1 MTSST
6 ARTARRSPVRPYRL
20 GRLVVATALL
30 IVILA
35 SATAAMLYVSYQD
48 SLQQQKTALRNLAIA
63 FAAQTFSVAQAVDNV
78 MQQAERGFAEDA
90 ARQRPPTDSLANFG
104 ENSMAREYLLA
115 IHLYDS
121 AGRLRGSGTPA
132 RSAEAPPPPP
142 REVRAQT
149 DARRASLR
157 ISVSNVD
164 AVTGRGIIN
173 FSRPTYNVEG
183 ERTGTIVAQ
192 ADAERFERIY
202 SLVELGK
209 GGSVTLFSRD
219 GTMLV
224 RGPQF
229 PKGIGRSF
237 IDTPLFKEH
246 LPYSE
251 RNAFAATSPIDGKPR
266 LYGYDAVGDFPLVI
280 ITGMDRSD
288 ALADWYG
295 RAWTTALSLLFI
307 SLAVI
312 FLAWRVARDSVRKAL
327 LIGKLAASEARAEKS
342 ADYLAS
348 ILNSVGTP
356 IWVLDSTR
364 RIVMLNDAFC
374 RFAGRSAAELVGQH
388 ELQALDPDN
397 AAERDSRY
405 QEVLE
410 GARSSEAI
418 TDIEDGGGE
427 RRTVI
432 QLTSKLLDQAGH
444 AQIVSVLTDI
454 TERQKAERRLNYVA
468 NYDLLTGLPNQ
479 VQFRRQLE
487 AALAAAAS
495 APGACFGTL
504 AVSLERV
511 REISDLLGH
520 EAGDSALKQIGD
532 VFHSLLPRAMAVA
545 RIKSSEFAV
554 MIDAT
559 DGGRAFLE
567 QYAAE
572 LHQRLSG
579 ALRVEGREFYLN
591 PVIGVSIFP
600 EDGHSAD
607 ELFRRADSA
616 LNRASADINDTIH
629 FFSERAQTDLDERLT
644 VEAQLRR
651 ALERDEFRL
660 LYQPKVRIDSG
671 RIVGVEA
678 LLRWSNPL
686 LGEVS
691 PVRFIPIAERTG
703 LIIQI
708 GAWALQEACRQV
720 QRWNQDGIHVKV
732 AVNLSPR
739 QFYQKDLLP
748 MIRASVERNAI
759 GAGSLELEITESA
772 LMSREQEVDAL
783 MRDIRALGIELSI
796 DDFGTGYSS
805 LAYLKRFPVQRLKI
819 DRAFI
824 RDLGKDDDSA
834 AIVRTI
840 LNLAHGLK
848 LQVVAEGVETGQQ
861 LDILRAMAC
870 DEYQGFLFSRPVDAA
885 AVAALF
891 AQNRAALV

>member
-1 MTSST
+1 M
-6 ARTARRSPVRPYRL
+6 
-20 GRLVVATALL
+20 VATAML

-35 SATAAMLYVSYQD
+35 AATGAMLLVSYQD
-48 SLQQQKTALRNLAIA
+48 ALQQQKTALRNLAIA
-63 FAAQTFSVAQAVDNV
+63 FSAQTFSVAQAVDNV
-78 MQQAERGFAEDA
+78 MQQAERGFAADA
-90 ARQRPPTDSLANFG
+90 ARPRRAADSLANFG
-104 ENSMAREYLLA
+104 ENSLAREYLLG

-121 AGRLRGSGTPA
+121 AGRLVASGTPA
-132 RSAEAPPPPP
+132 RHAAPAPPAAEARASAP
-142 REVRAQT
+142 RERN
-149 DARRASLR
+149 RLR
-157 ISVSNVD
+157 IGVTNVD
-164 AVTGRGIIN
+164 PLSGRGIIN
-173 FSRPTYNVEG
+173 FSRATFNALG

-209 GGSVTLFSRD
+209 GGSVTLFSRE

-229 PKGIGRSF
+229 PKGIGGSF
-237 IDTPLFKEH
+237 SNTPLFTRH
-246 LPYSE
+246 LPVAE
-251 RNAFAATSPIDGKPR
+251 RGAFATVSPLDGKAR

-288 ALADWYG
+288 ALSAWYG
-295 RAWTTALSLLFI
+295 RAWTTALSLLLI
-307 SLAVI
+307 ALAVI
-312 FLAWRVARDSVRKAL
+312 FLAWRVARDSVRKAA

-342 ADYLAS
+342 AEYLAS

-356 IWVLDSTR
+356 IWVLDSAR
-364 RIVMLNDAFC
+364 RIVMLNDAFS

-388 ELQALDPDN
+388 ERAALDPAN
-397 AAERDSRY
+397 AAERDARY
-405 QEVLE
+405 QEVLQ
-410 GARSSEAI
+410 GAPGSEAI
-418 TDIEDGGGE
+418 TDIEDGAGE

-432 QLTSKLLDQAGH
+432 QLTSKLLDQAGQ

-454 TERQKAERRLNYVA
+454 TERQKAERRLTYVA
-468 NYDLLTGLPNQ
+468 NFDLLTGLPNQ

-487 AALAAAAS
+487 AELAAAA
-495 APGACFGTL
+495 ARPGGAFGTL
-504 AVSLERV
+504 VVSLERV
-511 REISDLLGH
+511 QEISDLLGH
-520 EAGDSALKQIGD
+520 GAGDSALKQIGD
-532 VFHSLLPRAMAVA
+532 VFHSLLPRAKAVA
-545 RIKSSEFAV
+545 RIKSNEFAV
-554 MIDAT
+554 LIDAAE
-559 DGGRAFLE
+559 GRGLLE
-567 QYAAE
+567 QYAIE
-572 LHQRLSG
+572 LHQRLSA
-579 ALRVEGREFYLN
+579 ALRVAGREFYLN

-600 EDGHSAD
+600 EDGDSAD
-607 ELFRRADSA
+607 ELLRRADSA
-616 LNRASADINDTIH
+616 LNRAGGDLGDTIH
-629 FFSERAQTDLDERLT
+629 FFSARAQTDLDERLT

-651 ALERDEFRL
+651 ALERNEFRL

-671 RIVGVEA
+671 CIVGLEA

-703 LIIQI
+703 LIVQI

-720 QRWNQDGIHVKV
+720 HRWNQAGIHVKV

-739 QFYQKDLLP
+739 QFSQKDLLP
-748 MIRASVERNAI
+748 MIRECVERSDVRS
-759 GAGSLELEITESA
+759 GSLELEITESA
-772 LMSREQEVDAL
+772 LMSREEQVDSL

-805 LAYLKRFPVQRLKI
+805 LAYLKRFPVQRLKV

-834 AIVRTI
+834 AIVRLI
-840 LNLAHGLK
+840 VNLAHGLK
-848 LQVVAEGVETGQQ
+848 LQVVAEGVETAQQ
-861 LDILRAMAC
+861 LEILRAMAC

-891 AQNRAALV
+891 AHNGIALA

>member
-1 MTSST
+1 MSAPNVST
-6 ARTARRSPVRPYRL
+6 PRRALRPFRL
-20 GRLVVATALL
+20 GRLVVATTLL
-30 IVILA
+30 IVILGA
-35 SATAAMLYVSYQD
+35 ATAAMLYVSYQD
-48 SLQQQKTALRNLAIA
+48 ALHQQKTALRNLAIA
-63 FAAQTFSVAQAVDNV
+63 FSAQTFSVAQAVDTV
-78 MQQAERGFAEDA
+78 LQQAERGFAEDA
-90 ARQRPPTDSLANFG
+90 ARRRAPSDPLANFG
-104 ENSMAREYLLA
+104 ANSLAREYLLG

-121 AGRLRGSGTPA
+121 AGRLVASGAPAHAPPRPPAGQATPA
-132 RSAEAPPPPP
+132 PPAPS
-142 REVRAQT
+142 
-149 DARRASLR
+149 RASLR

-164 AVTGRGIIN
+164 PVSGRGVIN
-173 FSRPTYNVEG
+173 FSRPTFG
-183 ERTGTIVAQ
+183 ADGQRSGTIVAQ

-224 RGPQF
+224 RGPQY
-229 PKGIGRSF
+229 PKGIGRNF
-237 IDTPLFKEH
+237 VDTVLFRH
-246 LPYSE
+246 YLPSAE
-251 RNAFAATSPIDGKPR
+251 RGAFAAVSPIDGTER

-280 ITGMDRSD
+280 ITGMDRKD
-288 ALADWYG
+288 ALVDWYG

-312 FLAWRVARDSVRKAL
+312 FLAWRVARDSARNAQ
-327 LIGKLAASEARAEKS
+327 LIGQLAASEARAEKS

-356 IWVLDSTR
+356 IWVLDSAR
-364 RIVMLNDAFC
+364 RIVMLNDAFA
-374 RFAGRSAAELVGQH
+374 RFAGRSAADLVGRH
-388 ELQALDPDN
+388 ERDALDPAN
-397 AAERDSRY
+397 ADERDSRY
-405 QEVLE
+405 QDVLQ
-410 GARSSEAI
+410 GAVSSEAI
-418 TDIEDGGGE
+418 TDIEDGCGE

-432 QLTSKLLDQAGH
+432 QLSSKLLDQDGQ

-454 TERQKAERRLNYVA
+454 TERQKAERRLTYVA
-468 NYDLLTGLPNQ
+468 NFDVLTGLPNQ
-479 VQFRRQLE
+479 AQFRRALDAE
-487 AALAAAAS
+487 LAAAA
-495 APGACFGTL
+495 PGASFGAL

-511 REISDLLGH
+511 QEISDLLGH
-520 EAGDSALKQIGD
+520 GAGDSALKQIGE
-532 VFHSLLPRAMAVA
+532 VFHSLLPRARAVA
-545 RIKSSEFAV
+545 RIKSNEFAV
-554 MIDAT
+554 LVDA
-559 DGGRAFLE
+559 GQGRAFLE
-567 QYAAE
+567 QYALE

-591 PVIGVSIFP
+591 PLIGVAVYP
-600 EDGHSAD
+600 DDGASAD

-616 LNRASADINDTIH
+616 LNRGGGDSNDAIH
-629 FFSERAQTDLDERLT
+629 FFSARAQTDLDERLT

-691 PVRFIPIAERTG
+691 PVDFIPIAERTG

-720 QRWNQDGIHVKV
+720 RRWNLDGIHVKV

-748 MIRASVERNAI
+748 MIRDCVERNMI
-759 GAGSLELEITESA
+759 GPGSLELEITESA
-772 LMSREQEVDAL
+772 LMSREREVDGL

-805 LAYLKRFPVQRLKI
+805 LAYLKRFPVQRLKV

-834 AIVRTI
+834 AIVRSI
-840 LNLAHGLK
+840 VNLARGLK
-848 LQVVAEGVETGQQ
+848 LQVVAEGVETAQQ
-861 LDILRAMAC
+861 LEILRAMDC

-885 AVAALF
+885 AVARMF
-891 AQNRAALV
+891 AQALV